1 VRAVIGIAAVLVLVA
16 GQAIAEPVRF
26 DAELAALLQPLRARA
41 LAPKELPPP
50 LRPIAVAHGKQQW
63 SVACQAADKLRR
75 DRMIEAAVLFYGID
89 RNRPDLHGIATF
101 LDANVRGAQ
110 PLFEIRQEGFVPS
123 ALWRG
128 LGVDACVR
136 AGVPDRALPFVAY
149 LGADDV
155 PGRVARAVLLAQSAR
170 SWQGA
175 AVGLESERA
184 SVRVLALR
192 ALAAGPRTGSA
203 LAAEADR
210 AAVLPDERA
219 LVDALR
225 KAMAP

>member
-1 VRAVIGIAAVLVLVA
+1 VKALAGVAAALSLVS
-16 GQAIAEPVRF
+16 GQAVADPVRF
-26 DAELAALLQPLRARA
+26 DTEVAALIQPLRART
-41 LAPKELPPP
+41 LQPKDLPAP

-63 SVACQAADKLRR
+63 ATACEAAAKLRR
-75 DRMIEAAVLFYGID
+75 DRMIEAARLFYGPD
-89 RNRPDLHGIATF
+89 RTRPDLHGIATF

-136 AGVPDRALPFVAY
+136 AGLPDRALPFVAY

-155 PGRVARAVLLAQSAR
+155 PGRVARAVLQAQSAR

-175 AVGLESERA
+175 AVGLASERG

-192 ALAAGPRTGSA
+192 ALAAGPRAGA
-203 LAAEADR
+203 PLMAEADR
-210 AAVLPDERA
+210 VAVLPDERA
-219 LVDALR
+219 LADALR
-225 KAMAP
+225 KSMSP